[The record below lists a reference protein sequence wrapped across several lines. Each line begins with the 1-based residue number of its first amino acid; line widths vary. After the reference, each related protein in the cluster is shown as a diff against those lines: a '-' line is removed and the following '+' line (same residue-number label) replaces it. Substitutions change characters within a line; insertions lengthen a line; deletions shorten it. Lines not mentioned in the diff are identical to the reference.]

1 MFMIGLCSGVIICSG
16 IIYYNVQKETKEKLR
31 YIDKYYSTLRFAV
44 KNLPKEKYEQLIKE
58 LDK

>member
-1 MFMIGLCSGVIICSG
+1 MFILGLCSGVIIFSG
-16 IIYYNVQKETKEKLR
+16 IIYYNVQKETKEKIR
-31 YIDKYYSTLRFAV
+31 YIDKYYAALRFAA